1 MGCTGS
7 DLSEDQSLLANV
19 LQLRVED
26 IRKLFGVFVH
36 ICVNERDRIDVRE
49 VFDFMGLEESRF
61 ARKLFSTFDT
71 NGSAEINFT
80 EFVLSLWNFCSL
92 SKSTLGG
99 CHIAGYYMSREMTT
113 LLL

>member
-36 ICVNERDRIDVRE
+36 ICEPALPFNRSV
-49 VFDFMGLEESRF
+49 
-61 ARKLFSTFDT
+61 STT
-71 NGSAEINFT
+71 
-80 EFVLSLWNFCSL
+80 
-92 SKSTLGG
+92 
-99 CHIAGYYMSREMTT
+99 
-113 LLL
+113 